1 MANQE
6 FSSRI
11 LKTNIPYVA
20 LLGWIPFR
28 FCLIPLDGANL
39 LVLTLQ
45 MFSLTFCN
53 SSFVFNGLGDNF
65 VQCCDTL

>member
-20 LLGWIPFR
+20 LLEWIPFR

-39 LVLTLQ
+39 LVLTY
-45 MFSLTFCN
+45 
-53 SSFVFNGLGDNF
+53 
-65 VQCCDTL
+65 